1 MSIRNLVIT
10 MFHWFAVR
18 SPEIS
23 FNVHLPVLLLT
34 LVKGRGLNPL
44 RPKSDENLISPY
56 NVTAE
61 SSIKIMRIEEMYRE
75 QCGEQNR
82 DKGDET
88 TKSDENLISPY
99 NVTAESSIK
108 IMRIEEMYREQCG
121 EQSRDKEHIDL
132 PILILLN

>member
-10 MFHWFAVR
+10 MFYWFAVR

-34 LVKGRGLNPL
+34 LVKFRGLNPL
-44 RPKSDENLISPY
+44 SPKSDENLISPY

-61 SSIKIMRIEEMYRE
+61 SSIKITRIKEMYRE

-82 DKGDET
+82 DKG
-88 TKSDENLISPY
+88 I
-99 NVTAESSIK
+99 
-108 IMRIEEMYREQCG
+108 
-121 EQSRDKEHIDL
+121 
-132 PILILLN
+132 